1 MTTGGT
7 TSMTGTANG
16 AARISSIDQVQ
27 ESLQGRA
34 YIADRSLAT
43 ALFLALRLGKPLL
56 LEGEAGVGKTEV
68 AKTMADLLR
77 TDLIRLQCY
86 EGLDVNHAVYEWNY
100 AKQMLEIRLLEAEG
114 SAREGAL
121 REIFGPEF
129 LIKRPLLQAVEYT
142 NMHPGARPV
151 LLIDEIDR
159 ADEEFEAFL
168 LELLSDFQITVP
180 EIGTIKAATPPV
192 VLITSNRTREL
203 HDALKRR
210 CLYHWI
216 DYPSIEKEEQI
227 IGARLPEAPRTLAR
241 QVSRFM
247 HELRQ
252 VDLYKVPGVAETLD
266 WASALMALEQSD
278 LRQETV
284 DATLG
289 AILKHQED
297 VVKVGGM
304 TGQLIA
310 AATDGE

>member
-1 MTTGGT
+1 
-7 TSMTGTANG
+7 MTGTPATD
-16 AARISSIDQVQ
+16 ISTNVESIDQIQ
-27 ESLQGRA
+27 EALRGRA
-34 YIADRSLAT
+34 YIADRSLGT

-68 AKTMADLLR
+68 AKTMATLLN
-77 TDLIRLQCY
+77 TELIRLQCY

-100 AKQMLEIRLLEAEG
+100 AKQMLEIRMLEAEG
-114 SAREGAL
+114 SARGHAL

-129 LIKRPLLQAVEYT
+129 IIKRPLLQAIEYT
-142 NMHPGARPV
+142 NDHPGSRPV

-192 VLITSNRTREL
+192 VIITSNRTREL

-216 DYPSIEKEEQI
+216 DYPSIEKEEAI
-227 IGARLPEAPRTLAR
+227 IAARQPQAPQTLAR
-241 QVSRFM
+241 QVSHFM
-247 HELRQ
+247 HELRR

-266 WASALMALEQSD
+266 WAAALVALEQSD
-278 LRQETV
+278 LKQEAV

-297 VVKVGGM
+297 ITKVGG
-304 TGQLIA
+304 GLSKQLIQT
-310 AATDGE
+310 ATAGANNG

>member
-1 MTTGGT
+1 
-7 TSMTGTANG
+7 MTGTPATD
-16 AARISSIDQVQ
+16 ISTNVESIDQIQ
-27 ESLQGRA
+27 EALRGRA
-34 YIADRSLAT
+34 YIADRSLGT

-68 AKTMADLLR
+68 AKTMATLLN
-77 TDLIRLQCY
+77 TELIRLQCY

-100 AKQMLEIRLLEAEG
+100 AKQMLEIRMLEAEG
-114 SAREGAL
+114 SARGHAL

-129 LIKRPLLQAVEYT
+129 IIKRPLLQAIEYT
-142 NMHPGARPV
+142 NDHPGARPV

-180 EIGTIKAATPPV
+180 EIGTIKAAMPPV
-192 VLITSNRTREL
+192 VIITSNRTREL

-216 DYPSIEKEEQI
+216 DYPSIEKEEAI
-227 IGARLPEAPRTLAR
+227 IAARQPQAPQTLAR
-241 QVSRFM
+241 QVSHFM
-247 HELRQ
+247 HELRR

-266 WASALMALEQSD
+266 WAAALVALEQTD
-278 LRQETV
+278 LKQEAV

-297 VVKVGGM
+297 ITKVGG
-304 TGQLIA
+304 GLSKQLIQN
-310 AATDGE
+310 ATAGANNG